1 MLDILVCKAEIA
13 MEYGIDAAVLL
24 HNMVYWVQKNAAE
37 GRHMHSGRYWTYNSV
52 AGLHELFPV
61 WTRAKLR
68 RLIQKCEED
77 GLLLVGNYSDDPL
90 DRTKWYS
97 PSDKILC
104 YYTGAPSIC
113 QNQQM
118 HLPESALACAENSKC
133 YNEQSLPEVTTPYS
147 PPEGDGRKRKRKEP
161 KAEPDWKPERFA
173 KLWALYPC
181 GKSKQAAIAAWD
193 SLRADDDLLEAMGHA
208 LVKQMASEEWQRGV
222 GIPYLSTWLN
232 QRRWEDED
240 RAPQRPPDGGGGSV
254 IERRGDYEI

>member
-1 MLDILVCKAEIA
+1 

-68 RLIQKCEED
+68 RLLQKCEED

-113 QNQQM
+113 QNRQM

-133 YNEQSLPEVTTPYS
+133 YNEQSLPKVTTPIV
-147 PPEGDGRKRKRKEP
+147 PPRGTSVS
-161 KAEPDWKPERFA
+161 ANA
-173 KLWALYPC
+173 K
-181 GKSKQAAIAAWD
+181 S
-193 SLRADDDLLEAMGHA
+193 
-208 LVKQMASEEWQRGV
+208 
-222 GIPYLSTWLN
+222 
-232 QRRWEDED
+232 QRRS
-240 RAPQRPPDGGGGSV
+240 RTGSRNALPGSGPYTPAASPN
-254 IERRGDYEI
+254 RRQSPRGTRSEQTMTCWRRWDMPLCGRWPRKSGSAA